1 MHTKEDLEFLNELD
15 PSELY
20 DYIVERGENV
30 VESKEDLEALCQ
42 TDNRVY
48 GCQSMVWVRRDED
61 KWQWESNAFFVQ
73 GLINIVMSHVVH
85 MTDEEIAELEL
96 SKFEFICGAKVTWG
110 RVRGIESFL
119 QKIKTIVTEK

>member
-1 MHTKEDLEFLNELD
+1 MHKEEDLEFLNELD

-20 DYIVERGENV
+20 DYIVERGDNT

-42 TDNRVY
+42 PDNRVY
-48 GCQSMVWVRRDED
+48 GCQSLVWVRRDKDE
-61 KWQWESNAFFVQ
+61 WQWESNAYFVQ
-73 GLINIVMSHVVH
+73 GLINIVMSHVVN
-85 MTDEEIAELEL
+85 MADDDIAKLEL
-96 SKFEFICGAKVTWG
+96 SKFEFICGEKVTWG